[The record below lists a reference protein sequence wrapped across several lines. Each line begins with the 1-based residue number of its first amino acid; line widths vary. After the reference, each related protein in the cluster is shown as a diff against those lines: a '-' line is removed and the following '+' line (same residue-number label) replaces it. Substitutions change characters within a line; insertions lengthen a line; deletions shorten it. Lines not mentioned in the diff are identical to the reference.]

1 MMHKK
6 IRLYFEQNGIKYTQ
20 TCLTDMKVSTILMT
34 MGALASCA
42 WALPQAENVNA
53 AMPIAQKEGRDIM
66 LEFTGKEWCPP
77 CIHLR
82 TKILESAEFEQAV
95 GDKYVLVEVVF
106 PRLPS
111 AVAAIP
117 EEQRN
122 ANEKLLVHH
131 RIETGLPTMVMLDA
145 KGFPYAV
152 VPGARR
158 TTAEYLPLLEA
169 ATAQREK
176 RDAAFARAASLKGM
190 ERAAALAEGLNA
202 IPENCRDKYVDI
214 VNEINAL
221 DPQNTLGYARVL
233 TRFDNYRK
241 QDEALKEIFNHLR
254 NNRQPEALQGN
265 IDMLIKYLDTPELE
279 PELAQ
284 MAWRALGDTYVFQ
297 RRYKDVYESY
307 KKAYEAAPD
316 SRLAPRLKTA
326 VEHYERNILPA
337 VERGEL

>member
-1 MMHKK
+1 
-6 IRLYFEQNGIKYTQ
+6 
-20 TCLTDMKVSTILMT
+20 MKFSTILMT
-34 MGALASCA
+34 LGALAGSA
-42 WALPQAENVNA
+42 WALPQAANVEA
-53 AMPIAQKEGRDIM
+53 ALPIAKEQGRDIM

-82 TKILESAEFEQAV
+82 TKIMETAEFEKAV
-95 GDKYVLVEVVF
+95 GDKYVLVEVIF

-117 EEQRN
+117 KEQRN
-122 ANEKLLVHH
+122 ANEQLLVHH
-131 RIETGLPTMVMLDA
+131 RIETGLPTVLLLDE
-145 KGFPYAV
+145 KGLPYAQV
-152 VPGARR
+152 AGARR
-158 TTAEYLPLLEA
+158 TTAEYLKELEA
-169 ATAQREK
+169 AAAVRAA
-176 RDAAFARAASLKGM
+176 RDAAFARAAGLQGM
-190 ERAAALAEGLNA
+190 ERATALVEGLNA
-202 IPENCRDKYVDI
+202 IPENCRDKYVDV

-241 QDEALKEIFNHLR
+241 QDAELKAIFDHLR
-254 NNRQPEALQGN
+254 NHRQPDELQGN
-265 IDMLIKYLDTPELE
+265 IDMLQKFLATPDLE

-297 RRYKDVYESY
+297 RRYKDIYECY

-316 SRLAPRLKTA
+316 SRLAPRLRTA
-326 VEHYERNILPA
+326 VEHYEKNILPA

>member
-1 MMHKK
+1 
-6 IRLYFEQNGIKYTQ
+6 
-20 TCLTDMKVSTILMT
+20 MKFSTILMT
-34 MGALASCA
+34 LGALAGSA
-42 WALPQAENVNA
+42 WALPQAASVEV
-53 AMPIAQKEGRDIM
+53 AMPVAQEQGRDIM

-82 TKILESAEFEQAV
+82 TKILETPEFEAAV

-106 PRLPS
+106 PRLPA

-131 RIETGLPTMVMLDA
+131 RIETGLPTVLLLDE
-145 KGFPYAV
+145 KGFPYAQV
-152 VPGARR
+152 AGARR
-158 TTAEYLPLLEA
+158 TTAEYLKALEA
-169 ATAQREK
+169 AAAVRAA
-176 RDAAFARAASLKGM
+176 RDAAFARAAGLQGM

-202 IPENCRDKYVDI
+202 IPENCRDKYVDT

-221 DPQNTLGYARVL
+221 DPRNTLGYARVL
-233 TRFDNYRK
+233 TRFENYRQ
-241 QDEALKEIFNHLR
+241 QDAALKAIFEQLR
-254 NNRQPEALQGN
+254 TSRQPEALPGHIALLQEF
-265 IDMLIKYLDTPELE
+265 LQTPELE

-297 RRYKDVYESY
+297 RRYQDVYEAY
-307 KKAYEAAPD
+307 RKAYDAAPD

-326 VEHYERNILPA
+326 VEHYEKNILPA
-337 VERGEL
+337 VERGEIR

>member
-1 MMHKK
+1 M
-6 IRLYFEQNGIKYTQ
+6 KY
-20 TCLTDMKVSTILMT
+20 STIFLT
-34 MGALASCA
+34 LGAMLGCA
-42 WALPQAENVNA
+42 WALPQAEDVNSA
-53 AMPIAQKEGRDIM
+53 LPIAQKEGRDIM

-95 GDKYVLVEVVF
+95 GDKYVLVEVIF

-117 EEQRN
+117 EEKRN

-131 RIETGLPTMVMLDA
+131 RIETGLPTVLLLDE
-145 KGFPYAV
+145 KGLPYAQV
-152 VPGARR
+152 AGARR
-158 TTAEYLPLLEA
+158 TTADYLKELEA
-169 ATAQREK
+169 AAAVRTT
-176 RDAAFARAASLKGM
+176 RDAAFSRAAGLKGM

-233 TRFDNYRK
+233 TRFENYRK
-241 QDEALKEIFNHLR
+241 QDAALKAIFDTLR
-254 NNRQPEALQGN
+254 KERSPERYQAHIQLLQ
-265 IDMLIKYLDTPELE
+265 DYLQTPDLE

-284 MAWRALGDTYVFQ
+284 MAWRALADTYVFQ
-297 RRYKDVYESY
+297 RRYKDVYEAY

-326 VEHYERNILPA
+326 VEHYENNILPA

>member
-1 MMHKK
+1 
-6 IRLYFEQNGIKYTQ
+6 
-20 TCLTDMKVSTILMT
+20 MKFSTILMT
-34 MGALASCA
+34 LGALGSCAA
-42 WALPQAENVNA
+42 WALPQAANVEA
-53 AMPIAQKEGRDIM
+53 ALPIAQKEGRDIM

-82 TKILESAEFEQAV
+82 TKIMETAEFEKAV
-95 GDKYVLVEVVF
+95 GDKYVLVEVIF

-117 EEQRN
+117 AEQRN

-131 RIETGLPTMVMLDA
+131 RIETGLPTVLLLDE
-145 KGFPYAV
+145 KGLPYAQV
-152 VPGARR
+152 AGARR
-158 TTAEYLPLLEA
+158 TTAEYLKALDEA
-169 ATAQREK
+169 AAVRTA
-176 RDAAFARAASLKGM
+176 RDAAFARAAGLQGL
-190 ERAAALAEGLNA
+190 ERAKALAEGLNA

-241 QDEALKEIFNHLR
+241 QDAELKAIFDHLR
-254 NNRQPEALQGN
+254 NNRQPAALPGN
-265 IDMLIKYLDTPELE
+265 IEMLQKFLKTPDLE

-307 KKAYEAAPD
+307 KKAYESAPD
-316 SRLAPRLKTA
+316 SRLAPRLRTA
-326 VEHYERNILPA
+326 VEHYEKNILPA

>member
-1 MMHKK
+1 
-6 IRLYFEQNGIKYTQ
+6 
-20 TCLTDMKVSTILMT
+20 MKFTTILMT
-34 MGALASCA
+34 LGALAGCA
-42 WALPQAENVNA
+42 WALPQAASVEA
-53 AMPIAQKEGRDIM
+53 AMPVAQEQGRDIM

-82 TKILESAEFEQAV
+82 TRIMETAEFEAAV

-106 PRLPS
+106 PRLPA

-131 RIETGLPTMVMLDA
+131 RIETGLPTVLLLDA
-145 KGFPYAV
+145 EGLPYAQV
-152 VPGARR
+152 AGARR
-158 TTAEYLPLLEA
+158 TTAEYLKALEA
-169 ATAQREK
+169 AAAVRAA
-176 RDAAFARAASLKGM
+176 RDAAFARAAGLQGM

-202 IPENCRDKYVDI
+202 IPENCRDKYVDT

-221 DPQNTLGYARVL
+221 DPRNTLGYARVL
-233 TRFDNYRK
+233 TRFENYRQ
-241 QDEALKEIFNHLR
+241 QDAALKAIFEQLR
-254 NNRQPEALQGN
+254 ISRQPEALPGHVALLQEF
-265 IDMLIKYLDTPELE
+265 LQTPELE

-297 RRYKDVYESY
+297 RRYQDVYEAY
-307 KKAYEAAPD
+307 RKAYEAAPD

-326 VEHYERNILPA
+326 VEHYEKNILPA
-337 VERGEL
+337 VERGEIR

>member
-1 MMHKK
+1 MK
-6 IRLYFEQNGIKYTQ
+6 IAN
-20 TCLTDMKVSTILMT
+20 ILMT
-34 MGALASCA
+34 LGALAGCA
-42 WALPQAENVNA
+42 WALPQAPNVDA
-53 AMPIAQKEGRDIM
+53 AKSVAKEQGREIM

-82 TKILESAEFEQAV
+82 TKIMETAEFEKAV

-117 EEQRN
+117 KEQRN
-122 ANEKLLVHH
+122 ANEQLLVHH
-131 RIETGLPTMVMLDA
+131 RIETGLPTVLLLDPE
-145 KGFPYAV
+145 GLPYAQIA
-152 VPGARR
+152 GARR
-158 TTAEYLPLLEA
+158 TTAEYLKALEEGA
-169 ATAQREK
+169 AVRAK
-176 RDAAFARAASLKGM
+176 RDAAFARAAGLQGM

-202 IPENCRDKYVDI
+202 IPENCRDKYVDV

-241 QDEALKEIFNHLR
+241 QDAALKVIFDHLR
-254 NNRQPEALQGN
+254 NNRQPEALPGN
-265 IDMLIKYLDTPELE
+265 IEMLVKYLQTPDLE

>member
-1 MMHKK
+1 MK
-6 IRLYFEQNGIKYTQ
+6 IAN
-20 TCLTDMKVSTILMT
+20 ILMT
-34 MGALASCA
+34 LGALAGCA
-42 WALPQAENVNA
+42 WALPQAPSVDA
-53 AMPIAQKEGRDIM
+53 AKPVAKEQGRDIM

-82 TKILESAEFEQAV
+82 TKIMETAEFEKAV

-117 EEQRN
+117 KEQRN
-122 ANEKLLVHH
+122 ANEQLLVHH
-131 RIETGLPTMVMLDA
+131 RIETGLPTVLLLDPE
-145 KGFPYAV
+145 GLPYAQIA
-152 VPGARR
+152 GARR
-158 TTAEYLPLLEA
+158 TTAEYLKALEEGA
-169 ATAQREK
+169 AVRAK
-176 RDAAFARAASLKGM
+176 RDAAFARAASLQGM
-190 ERAAALAEGLNA
+190 ERATALAEGLNA
-202 IPENCRDKYVDI
+202 IPENCRDKYVDV

-241 QDEALKEIFNHLR
+241 QDAALKVIFDHLR
-254 NNRQPEALQGN
+254 NNRQPEALPGN
-265 IDMLIKYLDTPELE
+265 IEMLVKYLQTPDLE

-307 KKAYEAAPD
+307 KKAYEAAPE